1 MFPGG
6 CLVGMLGDGI
16 HTETTDVSMGRNTW
30 ISRSVAII
38 VMQNAIAI
46 RLKIAWQQNIQHCAF
61 QWHPSVTPGI
71 IVTTQGKKSSRSPCR
86 VSIPGPRLYNR
97 GEHSTG
103 RTWGLNPWSRYW

>member
-61 QWHPSVTPGI
+61 QWHPSVTPDI
-71 IVTTQGKKSSRSPCR
+71 IVPTQGKKEVGLPAGSRSR
-86 VSIPGPRLYNR
+86 VRAFTTGENTLPDGPGV
-97 GEHSTG
+97 
-103 RTWGLNPWSRYW
+103 

>member
-1 MFPGG
+1 M
-6 CLVGMLGDGI
+6 VGMLGDGI

-61 QWHPSVTPGI
+61 QWHPSVTPDI
-71 IVTTQGKKSSRSPCR
+71 IVPTQGKKKS
-86 VSIPGPRLYNR
+86 VSLPGLDPGSVPLQQENTLPD
-97 GEHSTG
+97 GPG
-103 RTWGLNPWSRYW
+103 V